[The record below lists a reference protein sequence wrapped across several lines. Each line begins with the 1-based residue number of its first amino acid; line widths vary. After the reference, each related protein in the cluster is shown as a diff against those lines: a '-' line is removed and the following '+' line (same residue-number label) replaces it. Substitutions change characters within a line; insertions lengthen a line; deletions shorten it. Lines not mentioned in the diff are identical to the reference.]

1 MVNSPA
7 TNMNSP
13 SPFVQI
19 QSRSARRVASRA
31 RRADRLPALFG
42 LNRDANEVLD
52 QLVVMI
58 VGVGAVGAT
67 VSRSLAH
74 LQVGELRLVDR
85 GRFKPASLLTQ
96 PITPSEVGRPKA
108 SAIGQ
113 LCKDISPRTRVLAFD
128 GPLQELTLA
137 DMIGVNVLIVAGDNL
152 SLLHD
157 TGQRC
162 LRLGLKLIHAAVH
175 GETLTAQCRA
185 FGHASAAGPCP
196 VCLFGAEEFRM
207 MQEERV
213 LSCEGFRKP
222 GGAGFGRS
230 LHHTASLQPLCGVA
244 GSMAALQATRMALEL
259 GPPVQDTLLEVCAY
273 NWRSHVT
280 TIRRN
285 PTCPCAHERYK
296 ILPAPRALS
305 DCTLAELSRAA
316 RLASGNGESQCVTV
330 EGFHWVERGLC
341 GCAESRPLNRLVRAI
356 KSTAG
361 RCANCRKLI
370 HPQPFYSHDAIPAPL
385 AGQLQDRTLRS
396 LGAVDCRGVI
406 VRRGEKT
413 ALLTNPTR
421 KARA

>member
-1 MVNSPA
+1 M
-7 TNMNSP
+7 
-13 SPFVQI
+13 
-19 QSRSARRVASRA
+19 
-31 RRADRLPALFG
+31 LG
-42 LNRDANEVLD
+42 LKCDANVVLD
-52 QLVVMI
+52 ELSVMI
-58 VGVGAVGAT
+58 VGVGAMGAT

-108 SAIGQ
+108 SAIGR

-128 GPLQELTLA
+128 GPLQKLTLA

-162 LRLGLKLIHAAVH
+162 LRLGLKLIHSAVH
-175 GETLTAQCRA
+175 GETLTAQCRTYGNTDA
-185 FGHASAAGPCP
+185 DSPCP
-196 VCLFGAEEFRM
+196 VCLFGVEEFRM
-207 MQEERV
+207 MKEEHV
-213 LSCEGFRKP
+213 LSCEGFRNP
-222 GGAGFGRS
+222 GGAGVGRS
-230 LHHTASLQPLCGVA
+230 LHHTASLQPLCALA

-259 GPPVQDTLLEVCAY
+259 GPPVQDTLLEVCAHT
-273 NWRSHVT
+273 WRSHVT
-280 TIRRN
+280 PIRRN
-285 PTCPCAHERYK
+285 SKCPCAHERYR

-305 DCTLAELSRAA
+305 DCTLAELERAA
-316 RLASGNGESQCVTV
+316 RFTSSNGTPRSVTV
-330 EGFHWVERGLC
+330 EGFRWVERSLC
-341 GCAESRPLNRLVRAI
+341 GCAQSRPLNRLVRAT

-396 LGAVDCRGVI
+396 LGAADCRGVI
-406 VRRGEKT
+406 VRGGDKT